1 MAQDSPL
8 FLSMWNWD
16 PITLAGGI
24 LLVAIYL
31 GVEFVYRP
39 KVEASKKVSLPGTA
53 CFIAGI
59 LIAVLLRVSP
69 LDELSDKYLLIPHMI
84 THLTLSNV
92 IAPLLVLGMPGWW
105 FSRILRIPFWKK
117 AGQGLTAPALA
128 FMLFN
133 INLLGWHYPPIY
145 EAAMAN
151 ESIHLLE
158 HAAFLVTGLMFW
170 WPILNHTLEL
180 PRLSSAYQILYL
192 FLASVPCTIL
202 GVVLVFGPLL
212 YPSYINAPRI
222 TSLDAATDQAISGIL
237 MTTLDNLF
245 YLGVLSV
252 VFFKWLNREDAKSNS
267 AAE

>member
-170 WPILNHTLEL
+170 WPILNRACL
-180 PRLSSAYQILYL
+180 PLTRFYTCSSHPCHAPSWGSCWSLGRFCIPAILTPRGSPAL
-192 FLASVPCTIL
+192 TQPQTR
-202 GVVLVFGPLL
+202 P
-212 YPSYINAPRI
+212 YPGY
-222 TSLDAATDQAISGIL
+222 
-237 MTTLDNLF
+237 
-245 YLGVLSV
+245 
-252 VFFKWLNREDAKSNS
+252 
-267 AAE
+267 